1 MNRLRKNLW
10 IWGVLALLIAGLVVA
25 CGPATPTP
33 SENADTTDNT
43 ADTETAVD
51 ATEPETEPTE
61 TGETAAEE
69 APDADQETA
78 ELDPGAA
85 VADAEIE
92 YIEIEEGD
100 GEAPEE
106 GSIVSVHYVGALE
119 DGTEFDSSYDRGQPI
134 QFALGRGMVIPGWDQ
149 GIAMMKEGGQA
160 RLVIPPELAY
170 GEQGAGG
177 VIPPNATLTFEVE
190 LVDVSPPPPPPPEE
204 PTEVAEEDYTVTEEG
219 LKYYDLEEGD
229 GATPEDGQPITVHYT
244 GWLTDGTRFDSSLS
258 RGVPVT
264 FVYGV
269 GQVIPGWDVG
279 FADMQVGGARQM
291 VIPPSLAYGEQG
303 AGGVIPPNA
312 TLIFEVELVEIPES
326 PEAPDS

>member
-1 MNRLRKNLW
+1 LT
-10 IWGVLALLIAGLVVA
+10 LLIAILVAA

-33 SENADTTDNT
+33 SDDADT
-43 ADTETAVD
+43 ADTETVT
-51 ATEPETEPTE
+51 ATEEPETEPSDSEE
-61 TGETAAEE
+61 TADAAEE
-69 APDADQETA
+69 TADTEQETA
-78 ELDPGAA
+78 ELDTGTAEE
-85 VADAEIE
+85 AEIE
-92 YIEIEEGD
+92 YIEIEEGE

-106 GSIVSVHYVGALE
+106 GSIVSVHYVGTLE
-119 DGTEFDSSYDRGQPI
+119 DGTEFDNSYERGQPI
-134 QFALGRGMVIPGWDQ
+134 QFALGQGMVIPGWDQ

-160 RLVIPPELAY
+160 RLIIPPALAY

-190 LVDVSPPPPPPPEE
+190 LVDVSPAPPPPPEE
-204 PTEVAEEDYTVTEEG
+204 PTDVAEDDYTVTEEG
-219 LKYYDLEEGD
+219 VQYYDIEEGD
-229 GATPEDGQPITVHYT
+229 GATPEAGQPVTVHYT

-279 FADMQVGGARQM
+279 LADMQVGGVRQM
-291 VIPPSLAYGEQG
+291 VIPPEQAYGEQG

-312 TLIFEVELVEIPES
+312 TLIFEVELVEIPET